1 MVTIGNPNLPG
12 TIVDVDSAS
21 STGVNISAA
30 AEVGLVGQA
39 HLTNG
44 TATANTVYEVRTP
57 AKARNLFGDGSVLAE
72 AIVDALVE
80 GAYPVYAVAA
90 TETTVTNE
98 DLSGL
103 GQTTGTLANTPVSEN
118 SGEVS
123 FTVDGTAK
131 TTRNIYDDP
140 STFTPATDEVLLNP
154 TSGEFNLDT
163 VPSATADVDY
173 VYYDFDAAI
182 DALIAERRE
191 TIDVIGLTT
200 EDATDVDYA
209 HQQVKLEEAQGNL
222 MIAFAGA
229 DTYLTPS
236 SYTAAFDSSRMKLV
250 YPTRTATGDSV
261 IGGRVGLQAALGINE
276 SATAKRMT
284 SVKNL
289 RLTLSKAEQVDLIN
303 AFVEPLADEAAGA
316 RIVKDV
322 LTVADSNAEESE
334 MRQALHRLIVDF
346 VTASV
351 QRNSDRFIGK
361 LHVQSTRNALRST
374 ISAELNR
381 LLDLQVVTGYT
392 LSVEEIDARSASV
405 DVGVKLVQPL
415 ENVEATILAGEIEG
429 EVAA

>member
-1 MVTIGNPNLPG
+1 
-12 TIVDVDSAS
+12 
-21 STGVNISAA
+21 
-30 AEVGLVGQA
+30 
-39 HLTNG
+39 
-44 TATANTVYEVRTP
+44 
-57 AKARNLFGDGSVLAE
+57 
-72 AIVDALVE
+72 
-80 GAYPVYAVAA
+80 VYAVAA